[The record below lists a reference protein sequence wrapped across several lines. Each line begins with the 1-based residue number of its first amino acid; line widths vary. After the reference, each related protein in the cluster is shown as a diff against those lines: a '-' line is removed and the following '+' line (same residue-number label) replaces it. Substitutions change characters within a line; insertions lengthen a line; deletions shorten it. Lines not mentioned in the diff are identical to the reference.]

1 MFSRSVIKLGSNFD
15 SNGYS
20 NATVRGVHP
29 LVWNC
34 NGGSPKF
41 PGGPPIE
48 GRTWWVTT
56 SILRFDPTE
65 YWGNDLRCTVRANPL
80 LRSWDGA
87 FLQPWTGKSAGFNTT
102 HLALGQVS
110 VSSQLAAIATD
121 GVWRSTLNDESE
133 RQVHEC
139 PSDCLVNVTFS
150 GAYGLYDTIEPEVF
164 ARHVCVVPN
173 ASSRGE
179 KCRPL
184 QQVLR
189 RDGVN
194 TGFTLVPPQPLDFDT
209 VYNITLP
216 KGVVISN
223 VSGPTEAALT
233 LQISGLRPFEF
244 NYIQG
249 GRQNGEYTTEISS
262 TQVSLVRLHALH
274 TRSCPMAVHIV
285 ISTASV
291 LVCRPSPE
299 NLMCRSSYGMACQ
312 KKRQQ
317 NKFRRL

>member
-29 LVWNC
+29 LLWNC
-34 NGGSPKF
+34 NGGSPKYS
-41 PGGPPIE
+41 GGPPVE

-56 SILRFDPTE
+56 SILRFDPTD

-102 HLALGQVS
+102 RLALAQTA
-110 VSSQLAAIATD
+110 VSSQLAAAATD
-121 GVWRSTLNDESE
+121 GAWRSTLSDQSE
-133 RQVHEC
+133 TQVHEC
-139 PSDCLVNVTFS
+139 PSDCLVNVTFE
-150 GAYGLYDTIEPEVF
+150 GAYGLYDIIEPEVL
-164 ARHVCVVPN
+164 ARHICVIPN
-173 ASSRGE
+173 ASSQGE

-184 QQVLR
+184 RKVLR
-189 RDGVN
+189 RDGVD

-223 VSGPTEAALT
+223 VSGPTEAELV

-249 GRQNGEYTTEISS
+249 EDTTEISS
-262 TQVSLVRLHALH
+262 TQVSLVRTLTFRL
-274 TRSCPMAVHIV
+274 R
-285 ISTASV
+285 ASHMIASYR
-291 LVCRPSPE
+291 CAHSHSPASFGS
-299 NLMCRSSYGMACQ
+299 MPTVV
-312 KKRQQ
+312 
-317 NKFRRL
+317 